1 MGTRAGV
8 TLQTL
13 TPGSRPRC
21 PRATLTLLGFPL
33 SAALLGRMFLSRKSG
48 VRVIETLDREN
59 VVVALELGELF
70 FPNETLV
77 SPKLL

>member
-1 MGTRAGV
+1 
-8 TLQTL
+8 
-13 TPGSRPRC
+13 
-21 PRATLTLLGFPL
+21 
-33 SAALLGRMFLSRKSG
+33 MFLSRKSG